1 MADDTTDMTT
11 NDVDGAGTASE
22 VVDVP
27 VAGVNAGL
35 FDRPKSEDEL
45 AGTAAGGAVA
55 AKATVLSQKP
65 KKSSNSAPP
74 VNRKLLWLLAA
85 VAVGGLAFVVLSG
98 GDDDASPAA
107 GSDTPSD
114 ETVVDGGTAAGI
126 DPAELAS
133 PKMSIQFGAN
143 SITISG
149 LASSEDAK
157 SRITKSAQTA
167 LGDTIKVTNSMVV
180 NTSAAKIDDTKDPL
194 LKMLA
199 DPVMKGVSANGI
211 VLGYGKSPIVIVV
224 AGQVSTELAK
234 ERVIGA
240 AAGAAGGI
248 DKVEDKATID
258 TAKSTGPAKAPAAVQ
273 ERIDKLL
280 TGRVIEFASGSTSL
294 TSEWQKTVDDVAAA
308 LKGSDASV
316 QIVGHTD
323 DVGDIDIN
331 QTLSEERAS
340 AIKSALVAQGI
351 EASRITTAGFGP
363 TKPVAS
369 NGTADGRQRN
379 RRIEFVVAAG

>member
-126 DPAELAS
+126 DRSDESWWRAH
-133 PKMSIQFGAN
+133 G
-143 SITISG
+143 
-149 LASSEDAK
+149 
-157 SRITKSAQTA
+157 
-167 LGDTIKVTNSMVV
+167 
-180 NTSAAKIDDTKDPL
+180 
-194 LKMLA
+194 
-199 DPVMKGVSANGI
+199 
-211 VLGYGKSPIVIVV
+211 
-224 AGQVSTELAK
+224 
-234 ERVIGA
+234 
-240 AAGAAGGI
+240 
-248 DKVEDKATID
+248 
-258 TAKSTGPAKAPAAVQ
+258 
-273 ERIDKLL
+273 
-280 TGRVIEFASGSTSL
+280 TGRVRPGQVTGGMKCPPLTGNAVPVTHLASG
-294 TSEWQKTVDDVAAA
+294 EQK
-308 LKGSDASV
+308 
-316 QIVGHTD
+316 
-323 DVGDIDIN
+323 N
-331 QTLSEERAS
+331 
-340 AIKSALVAQGI
+340 
-351 EASRITTAGFGP
+351 TTAPAISSDGGKYP
-363 TKPVAS
+363 TQVS
-369 NGTADGRQRN
+369 
-379 RRIEFVVAAG
+379 AAFSA

>member
-280 TGRVIEFASGSTSL
+280 TGRVIDLVMTRAITM
-294 TSEWQKTVDDVAAA
+294 QKTVDDVAAA